1 MHEYE
6 SSLNAFDFRY
16 YTPSN
21 WYFVVPSILH
31 AILFYGIPLVALA
44 SLVAFIWGI
53 AKKKRKNYLIIWS
66 LAFIFSAVLTFLTWS
81 GHIVGH
87 DMFGG

>member
-6 SSLNAFDFRY
+6 NSFNAFDFRY

-31 AILFYGIPLVALA
+31 AILVYGVPLVVLV
-44 SLVAFIWGI
+44 SLGAFIWGI
-53 AKKKRKNYLIIWS
+53 TKKKRKNFLIIWIF
-66 LAFIFSAVLTFLTWS
+66 AFIFTAVLTFLTWS